1 MDRLTH
7 RVIRLRRRGQSTVE
21 FALAA
26 LLLLMMLF
34 GILEVARQ
42 VLTVGG
48 LSHAARES
56 AHYAALHPE
65 SSVVTLTQRMS
76 GQLIFIAPADVRV
89 TLDCPTCSGAGTCL
103 PPTCYDAIHQP
114 LTVTLGYTL
123 TTVVPLPGFNG
134 GIPIIERATA
144 RREQ

>member
-1 MDRLTH
+1 MSRFTH
-7 RVIRLRRRGQSTVE
+7 KLSGTRQRGQSTVE

-34 GILEVARQ
+34 GIMEVSRQ
-42 VLTVGG
+42 VLTVSG

-65 SSVVTLTQRMS
+65 STVVTLTQRMA
-76 GQLIFIAPADVRV
+76 GQLIFVAPADVRV
-89 TLDCPTCSGAGTCL
+89 TLDCPTCSGAGVCL
-103 PPTCYDAIHQP
+103 PPTCYTAIHQP

-123 TTVVPLPGFNG
+123 TTVVPLPGFTR